1 MHLTVVFQNWKCCTK
16 FSLLQEIVAGTGH
29 ATEAGRQNVMAM
41 EVLRN
46 DDTKKIQ
53 LLVYCKIMVIV
64 FETFLGPSSRNLW
77 SVEQ

>member
-1 MHLTVVFQNWKCCTK
+1 MHITVIFQNSKCCTK
-16 FSLLQEIVAGTGH
+16 FGFVQELVAGSGH
-29 ATEAGRQNVMAM
+29 STEAGRQNVMAM

-46 DDTKKIQ
+46 NDTKEIQ

-77 SVEQ
+77 TVEQ